1 MPTLE
6 ERDATNDPKSPKVTV
21 AYLIG
26 SLRGMHFGTRKVDTD
41 LLYYAAD
48 DLESMNKEIAH
59 QKVTE
64 AKLESSIEAFS
75 ELVEIY
81 KETEAE
87 LEKVIMMIYGRGHL
101 DFDDEGWDLYEKVT
115 EQILSKQRNKN
126 DG

>member
-6 ERDATNDPKSPKVTV
+6 ERAKEV
-21 AYLIG
+21 AEDSKLIVG
-26 SLRGMHFGTRKVDTD
+26 HPIIAHA
-41 LLYYAAD
+41 YYYHAIELIAD
-48 DLESMNKEIAH
+48 QAKEIAH
-59 QKVTE
+59 QKETE

>member
-1 MPTLE
+1 MKGLHTKE
-6 ERDATNDPKSPKVTV
+6 NGTV
-21 AYLIG
+21 SFNGNVIAIDKEL
-26 SLRGMHFGTRKVDTD
+26 
-41 LLYYAAD
+41 A
-48 DLESMNKEIAH
+48 KEIAH